1 MVWNNFSCIRQKSGS
16 LTGPTQFTPAR
27 HDVKK
32 IEGSI
37 AAVTGAGSGIGRAS
51 ALALAAEGARV
62 AVTDLNP
69 ASARETA
76 ELITARG
83 GEAQSFAMDVSDPGH
98 VREALANI
106 QHGLGN
112 PSVLVNNA
120 GIAVGGYFLDTSL
133 ESWQKIMSI
142 NLMGV
147 VHCCQAFLPV
157 MVLAGRPGHVVNI
170 ASMLGYTPMRGVTAY
185 CATKFGVLGF
195 SESLRAELGDHAIG
209 VSAICPGM
217 IRTNIISAGILESSE
232 LDVEAKRSEIDA
244 LYERRNY
251 PPAKVAR
258 AVVSAIRRNR
268 AVVPVTPEAWAAY
281 YLKRW
286 MPGVVGWLARKEL
299 V

>member
-1 MVWNNFSCIRQKSGS
+1 M
-16 LTGPTQFTPAR
+16 
-27 HDVKK
+27 KK
-32 IEGSI
+32 IEGSV

-62 AVTDLNP
+62 AVTDLNRD
-69 ASARETA
+69 SAQETA
-76 ELITARG
+76 DLITARG
-83 GEAQSFAMDVSDPGH
+83 GEARAVTMDVSDPGQ
-98 VREALANI
+98 VREALAQI
-106 QHGLGN
+106 QHHVGN
-112 PSVLVNNA
+112 PSLLVNNA

-133 ESWQKIMSI
+133 QSWQKIVSI

-147 VHCCQAFLPV
+147 VQCCQAFLPV

-195 SESLRAELGDHAIG
+195 SESLRAEMHDHAIG
-209 VSAICPGM
+209 VSAVCPGM
-217 IRTNIISAGILESSE
+217 IRTNIINASILESSE
-232 LDVEAKRSEIDA
+232 LDVEARRSEIDA
-244 LYERRNY
+244 LYEKRNY

-258 AVVSAIRRNR
+258 AVISAIRRNR
-268 AVVPVTPEAWAAY
+268 AVVPVTPEAWGAY

-286 MPGVVGWLARKEL
+286 LPGVVGWLARREL